1 MLYSKI
7 NGDNDMYQFNL
18 SRKSVTSKQ
27 DGSIVGYNY
36 YIIGVKGEE
45 IRKELIYTTVGETN
59 ALELTMHDL
68 QATSLYD
75 DFIKDKTNAKKNS
88 CLRML
93 Y

>member
-1 MLYSKI
+1 
-7 NGDNDMYQFNL
+7 MYQFNL
-18 SRKSVTSKQ
+18 SRKSVISKQ

-45 IRKELIYTTVGETN
+45 VRKELIYTTVGETA
-59 ALELTMHDL
+59 ALDMTIHDL

-75 DFIKDKTNAKKNS
+75 DFIKGKNDDKRHP
-88 CLRML
+88 CLRMI